1 MSRRRRREPAYGR
14 LIAAIIAVVALA
26 VLLILLSRAIL
37 GAVKLVNDGG
47 TTTRDPMFA
56 EPVEEVTRPPEPD
69 EGVGLSRSEAD
80 PSTQWVEENQT
91 PVDKTAE
98 ELSLE
103 DN

>member
-1 MSRRRRREPAYGR
+1 MRRRVG
-14 LIAAIIAVVALA
+14 LILA
-26 VLLILLSRAIL
+26 VLAVIALALVAALILRGVMGVARLSA
-37 GAVKLVNDGG
+37 DGG
-47 TTTRDPMFA
+47 SAEPDPMFA
-56 EPVEEVTRPPEPD
+56 EPAEEVTRPPEPD